1 MRVPLFENIL
11 TACLLRSIF
20 CGFSTTLSPP
30 LAARQLQLG
39 ENHNGMVF
47 KPYNKT

>member
-1 MRVPLFENIL
+1 VSSIISKYFAALHV
-11 TACLLRSIF
+11 IF

-47 KPYNKT
+47 KPYNET